1 MKESRPEAPAA
12 VVGALPDTP
21 SNGTRGETARNVF
34 VMGAAQA
41 WRVGIGF
48 LFTVVSARLLAPSD
62 FGLIAMVMTVT
73 ALVMMIQD
81 LGATQAVVQRE
92 KITHGQ
98 LNALFWIAVGL
109 GIGLAVLLA
118 LSGPVVARFFG
129 DPRLEGLM
137 IAFAVPIIATGAQ
150 AVPSALLNRQMRF
163 GSLALIDALAAGASF
178 VVGVALAWQLQ
189 SYWALYASAC
199 VSSLVLLLG
208 GWVASGYWPGK
219 ATFDRETRAMVGFG
233 SGVTG
238 FNLANYFSRNADKV
252 LIGKFFGDVSLG
264 FYDRAY
270 RLLLFPLSQIHAPIG
285 RVMIPLLS
293 RNLSD
298 PARYRRSYMECVSI
312 LLIATQPAIL
322 FATIYAEEVFRLL
335 LGERWVSSA
344 PIFAW
349 LGIAGLHQ
357 VMTST
362 IGWLYISQG
371 RGGAFFRIGLFGAVT
386 TVAAFVAGMPW
397 GPVGVAAAYALSDYL
412 VRLPVIWAS
421 AGREGPV
428 SARDLYVMAGPHAL
442 ATLTA
447 AALLL
452 ALKSHVDAG
461 NILTCAA
468 LGVVSYAVYLAVL
481 MLFAEKRAYLFR
493 NAEFLRAR
501 LVRQA

>member
-1 MKESRPEAPAA
+1 MKQSQPEAPGA
-12 VVGALPDTP
+12 GALPDP
-21 SNGTRGETARNVF
+21 VSNGSRGETARNVF

-48 LFTVVSARLLAPSD
+48 AFTVVSARLLAPSD

-73 ALVMMIQD
+73 ALVTMIQD
-81 LGATQAVVQRE
+81 LGATQAVVQRD
-92 KITHGQ
+92 KITQGQ

-109 GIGLAVLLA
+109 GVALAALLA
-118 LSGPVVARFFG
+118 LSGPAVARFFG
-129 DPRLEGLM
+129 DQRLEGLM
-137 IAFAVPIIATGAQ
+137 AAFAVPIIATGIQ
-150 AVPSALLNRQMRF
+150 AVPFALLNRHMRF
-163 GSLALIDALAAGASF
+163 GRLALVDAVAAGASF
-178 VVGVALAWQLQ
+178 VVGVVLAWQFE
-189 SYWALYASAC
+189 SYWALYAAAC
-199 VSSLVLLLG
+199 ASSLVMLVG
-208 GWVASGYWPGK
+208 CWVGSGFRPGK

-252 LIGKFFGDVSLG
+252 LIGKYFGDISLG

-298 PARYRRSYMECVSI
+298 PERYRRSYMECVSI
-312 LLIATQPAIL
+312 LLLATQPAIL

-335 LGERWVSSA
+335 LGERWVASA
-344 PIFAW
+344 PIFVW

-362 IGWLYISQG
+362 VGWLYISQG
-371 RGGAFFRIGLFGAVT
+371 RGGAFFRLGLFGAVT

-397 GPVGVAAAYALSDYL
+397 GPVGVAAAYAISDYV

-428 SARDLYVMAGPHAL
+428 SARDLYVMAAPHAL
-442 ATLTA
+442 ATLVAA
-447 AALLL
+447 AALF
-452 ALKSHVDAG
+452 ALKFQVDAG
-461 NILTCAA
+461 NIFTCGA
-468 LGVVSYAVYLAVL
+468 LAVLGYAVYLGAL

-493 NAEFLRAR
+493 NAEFLRTR
-501 LVRQA
+501 LAKQV